1 MMNTEDKQ
9 EKYCSICFI
18 EFSIWGMRKQYC
30 GFCFRPVCARCS
42 MQKAYQAESH
52 MLKRKCDT
60 CHSESIKDSVINQ
73 NRIEIERLKFEISN
87 LQKRLELEQINI
99 QKERKNIEDLNSIIE
114 ETKEDTVNRE
124 QEMIEE
130 MKLLEQ
136 DLEKITSDYQELVSR
151 MEFLSL
157 QNHELDIKAQNLKEQ
172 IEDFTIKPITEINEK
187 IQSLK
192 QDIKRLN
199 LKLKSD
205 CPLSPLIK
213 DTSIIKIKEEILN
226 LRNEKNSILTKI
238 AECKEVE
245 IIKESNISM
254 LLTTLSNSSTA
265 PDLNFICRSFED
277 EEILRQQQD
286 EIAELRAKIAKR
298 NRKNDLENKKCTCGI
313 V

>member
-1 MMNTEDKQ
+1 MNIGDKQ

-30 GFCFRPVCARCS
+30 GFCFRPVCSRCS
-42 MQKAYQAESH
+42 MQKAYQVESH

-124 QEMIEE
+124 QEMMEE

-157 QNHELDIKAQNLKEQ
+157 QNHELVIKAQNIKEQ
-172 IEDFTIKPITEINEK
+172 IEDFSIKPITEIREK
-187 IQSLK
+187 IIILK

-213 DTSIIKIKEEILN
+213 DTSIVKIKEEILN

-298 NRKNDLENKKCTCGI
+298 IRKNELENKKCTCR
-313 V
+313 VV